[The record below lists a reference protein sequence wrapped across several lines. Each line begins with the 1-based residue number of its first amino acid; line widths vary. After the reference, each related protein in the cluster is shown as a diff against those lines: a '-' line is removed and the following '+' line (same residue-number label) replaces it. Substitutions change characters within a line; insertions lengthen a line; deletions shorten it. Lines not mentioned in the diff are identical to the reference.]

1 MPNDVIHI
9 SKESQ
14 RCWINQ
20 LCSFSKDD
28 YMLYHKTM
36 EVVQRVAF
44 AATMVKCVQEKKIL
58 FLILELERTI

>member
-1 MPNDVIHI
+1 MPNNANNVIHI

-36 EVVQRVAF
+36 KVVQRVAF
-44 AATMVKCVQEKKIL
+44 AVCQRKKRL
-58 FLILELERTI
+58 TLILEQVITI